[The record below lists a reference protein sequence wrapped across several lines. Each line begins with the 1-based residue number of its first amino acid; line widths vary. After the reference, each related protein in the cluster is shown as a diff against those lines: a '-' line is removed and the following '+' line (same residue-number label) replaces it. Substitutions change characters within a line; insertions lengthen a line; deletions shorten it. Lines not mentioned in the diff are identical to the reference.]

1 MVQEVFGRH
10 FKVRLKY
17 VNASAEFLKK
27 LKGVTDPE
35 RKRKIIGRT
44 FIDVF
49 QRAATKIGKA
59 KFLAQ
64 GTLYPDVIESVPI
77 AGNPA
82 ALIKSHHNVGGLPK
96 KMKLKLVEPL
106 KCLFKDEVRRLGEVL
121 GLTEQ
126 IVWRH
131 PFPGPGLAVRIT
143 GDITRERL
151 DLLRDADEIV
161 LEEIV
166 ANNLYRSTSQVFAV
180 LLAGSLTQGAPLHDW
195 IQVLA
200 GLAALAGHIWPV
212 WLGFKGGKAV
222 ATGLGLFLGLAWPVG
237 LACFGIFLT
246 TLSVFR
252 IVSLSSVMA
261 AISLPLLMAAGTD
274 GTAKLVVALVAMAL
288 VVWRHRSNLQRIKAG
303 TEPRL
308 GQKA

>member
-1 MVQEVFGRH
+1 MGLLSLLLGYLLGSIPSGYLAGRWRKGIDLRELGSGSTGATNVLRQVGKGPALVVF
-10 FKVRLKY
+10 V
-17 VNASAEFLKK
+17 
-27 LKGVTDPE
+27 
-35 RKRKIIGRT
+35 
-44 FIDVF
+44 IDV
-49 QRAATKIGKA
+49 A
-59 KFLAQ
+59 KGA
-64 GTLYPDVIESVPI
+64 I
-77 AGNPA
+77 
-82 ALIKSHHNVGGLPK
+82 
-96 KMKLKLVEPL
+96 
-106 KCLFKDEVRRLGEVL
+106 
-121 GLTEQ
+121 
-126 IVWRH
+126 
-131 PFPGPGLAVRIT
+131 
-143 GDITRERL
+143 
-151 DLLRDADEIV
+151 
-161 LEEIV
+161 
-166 ANNLYRSTSQVFAV
+166 AV
-180 LLAGSLTQGAPLHDW
+180 LLAGSLTEGAALSDW
-195 IQVLA
+195 FQVLA

-252 IVSLSSVMA
+252 IVSLSSVVA

>member
-1 MVQEVFGRH
+1 MGLLSLLLGYLLGSIPSGYLAGRWCKGIDLRELGSGSTGATNVLRQVGKGPALVVF
-10 FKVRLKY
+10 V
-17 VNASAEFLKK
+17 
-27 LKGVTDPE
+27 
-35 RKRKIIGRT
+35 
-44 FIDVF
+44 IDV
-49 QRAATKIGKA
+49 A
-59 KFLAQ
+59 KGA
-64 GTLYPDVIESVPI
+64 I
-77 AGNPA
+77 
-82 ALIKSHHNVGGLPK
+82 
-96 KMKLKLVEPL
+96 
-106 KCLFKDEVRRLGEVL
+106 
-121 GLTEQ
+121 
-126 IVWRH
+126 
-131 PFPGPGLAVRIT
+131 
-143 GDITRERL
+143 
-151 DLLRDADEIV
+151 
-161 LEEIV
+161 
-166 ANNLYRSTSQVFAV
+166 AV
-180 LLAGSLTQGAPLHDW
+180 LLAGSLTEGAALSDW
-195 IQVLA
+195 LQVLA

-252 IVSLSSVMA
+252 IVSLSSVVA